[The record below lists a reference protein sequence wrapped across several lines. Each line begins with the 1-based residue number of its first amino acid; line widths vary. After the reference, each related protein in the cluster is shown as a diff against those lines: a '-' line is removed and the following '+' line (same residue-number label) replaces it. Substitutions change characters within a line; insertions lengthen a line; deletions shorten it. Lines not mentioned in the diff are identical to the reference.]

1 MSIQTIIFDFGNVIG
16 FFDHGRATRRLE
28 RETGL
33 PAAHW
38 HRLMMDAALEEE
50 YESGR
55 VDSQGFLR
63 RVRESCG
70 IEVPESLLAE
80 AYGDI
85 FWPNTDVCLLVPK
98 LKGRYRLLLGSNT
111 TELHARQFR
120 RQFADTLGHL
130 DGIVL
135 SFEIGARKPK
145 AAFFQHCQRLA
156 GCASEECVF
165 IDDLPSNIEGA
176 RACGLQGIVYIDAK
190 DLTERLACLGVTV

>member
-28 RETGL
+28 RETGVL
-33 PAAHW
+33 AEHW
-38 HRLMMDAALEEE
+38 HRLMMDSALEDE

-55 VDSQGFLR
+55 VDSAGFLR
-63 RVRESCG
+63 RVRASCG
-70 IEVPESLLAE
+70 IKVPETLLAE
-80 AYGDI
+80 AYADI
-85 FWPNTDVCLLVPK
+85 FWPNTDVCSLVPR
-98 LKGRYRLLLGSNT
+98 LKSRYQLLLGSNT

-156 GCASEECVF
+156 GCAAAECVF

-176 RACGLQGIVYIDAK
+176 RACGLQGIVYLDVK
-190 DLTERLACLGVTV
+190 DLTERLERLGVTV